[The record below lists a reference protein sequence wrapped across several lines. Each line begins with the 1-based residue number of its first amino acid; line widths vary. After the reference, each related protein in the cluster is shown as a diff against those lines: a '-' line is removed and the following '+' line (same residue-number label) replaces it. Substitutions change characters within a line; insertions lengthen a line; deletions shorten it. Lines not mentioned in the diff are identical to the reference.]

1 MPFSYQALVS
11 TLPAIRS
18 AALFVGGYFVWSLVF
33 QWWIEPALRRC
44 IGALGRCAIVWVPAG
59 GGMRVWGRLR
69 GPGNLSE
76 DGAVSFFGC
85 AIVLCAALAPAFCTG
100 VGLSHAD
107 PIIAATRYLT
117 AAPAVALFTI
127 GVLSEKTEKADAS

>member
-1 MPFSYQALVS
+1 
-11 TLPAIRS
+11 
-18 AALFVGGYFVWSLVF
+18 
-33 QWWIEPALRRC
+33 
-44 IGALGRCAIVWVPAG
+44 
-59 GGMRVWGRLR
+59 MRVWGLR

-100 VGLSHAD
+100 VGLSHVD